1 MNNQWIWA
9 NQLAGY
15 ELVLESAAISMVK
28 FVLTSEKLDVLSGVL
43 DSPWNKP
50 IKPCGGVLKWWYLSW
65 MVYFME
71 NPIKEMDDLGASPL

>member
-1 MNNQWIWA
+1 MNNQWIWV

-43 DSPWNKP
+43 DSPWN
-50 IKPCGGVLKWWYLSW
+50 
-65 MVYFME
+65 
-71 NPIKEMDDLGASPL
+71 NQ